1 MIKCMYQYYSLGNAD
16 GTILISDLDQKDF
29 IALLLMI
36 VEVFTCLVFLNS
48 TFFKKLKY
56 SWFTIFTY
64 TAKWVSYTHTCIYIY
79 VCVSI
84 HTHTHTHT
92 HTEASLVAQMVKHL
106 LAMGETCIWSLGWDD
121 PLEEGMAT
129 HSSVLAGESSKN
141 PHGQRSLADY
151 SPRCHKQLDMTE
163 KLSTGYRQILL
174 LLLLLLSH
182 FSRVRLCAT
191 P

>member
-64 TAKWVSYTHTCIYIY
+64 TAKWVSYTHTCIYIC
-79 VCVSI
+79 VCKYT

-92 HTEASLVAQMVKHL
+92 HRGFPGGSDGKAS
-106 LAMGETCIWSLGWDD
+106 TCNGGDLYLIPGLGWSPGRRHGN
-121 PLEEGMAT
+121 PLQCSCWRIQQE
-129 HSSVLAGESSKN
+129 
-141 PHGQRSLADY
+141 
-151 SPRCHKQLDMTE
+151 SPRTE
-163 KLSTGYRQILL
+163 ELGRLQSTVSQTVGHDWEIKHRI
-174 LLLLLLSH
+174 
-182 FSRVRLCAT
+182 
-191 P
+191 